1 MDVDEITAGTDPT
14 VAAVSFYRE
23 AMNLRHEG
31 KSPEEMQDT
40 EDLML
45 LAAASSLVGIAQSLQ
60 ALATVRSMN

>member
-1 MDVDEITAGTDPT
+1 
-14 VAAVSFYRE
+14 
-23 AMNLRHEG
+23 MNLRHEG